1 MTLNISEQSARE
13 LRRFFGVTLLNL
25 VLGVLAIAFGLQGI
39 VTTLEQGGILGLA
52 PLIRLLAGGAGVIL
66 GLLWIRSGT
75 QVLKGIVALREEYR
89 AVEKPISEVT
99 LTGLIVRMVSLYRD
113 HQGTVSI
120 MILAGT
126 LCGFSLFVLG
136 LATGVEVFEIYNGG
150 MTFTLNNLLIIPAM
164 VLTLGVALASL
175 LSSWYFSRF
184 VRVWNQRLHEIEK
197 SEHALKTTLGLMEE

>member
-1 MTLNISEQSARE
+1 
-13 LRRFFGVTLLNL
+13 
-25 VLGVLAIAFGLQGI
+25 
-39 VTTLEQGGILGLA
+39 
-52 PLIRLLAGGAGVIL
+52 
-66 GLLWIRSGT
+66 
-75 QVLKGIVALREEYR
+75 
-89 AVEKPISEVT
+89 
-99 LTGLIVRMVSLYRD
+99 MVSLYRD